1 MKTEQHGSFL
11 CPSCGT
17 GKGQVKDSRPTE
29 AGIRRRRVCMS
40 CRHRWTTM
48 EMTAQ
53 RNLSRRLLAD
63 LKTAMVAAE
72 ASIHAV
78 NNLLIAMETSEDD

>member
-1 MKTEQHGSFL
+1 
-11 CPSCGT
+11 
-17 GKGQVKDSRPTE
+17 
-29 AGIRRRRVCMS
+29 
-40 CRHRWTTM
+40 M